1 MDTEL
6 QSKPEKLWNRNFIS
20 ITTANFLLFFSF
32 YLLLP
37 VLPLYLLDHF
47 SASRQTVGM
56 ILSGYTLTALLIRPF
71 GGYMVD
77 SFNRKRT
84 LLICYFAFFALFAG
98 YMLAG
103 TILLFAIVRGMHGF
117 AFGAVTVANSTV
129 AIDVMPSTRRGEGIG
144 YYGVANS
151 LAMVIGPSLSMWMY
165 DAGMNVNWIFTLSL
179 SSAGLGCLL
188 NTTLK
193 LRPRELMPD
202 KERLSF
208 DRFFLL
214 NAFPES
220 ALTLFFAFAYSIMS
234 TYIAVYARV
243 EAGVERGS
251 WLFFMLLATGLIL
264 TRILSGQW
272 VRRGLLT
279 RNIGVGIL
287 LIIAGYATML
297 IWRNHTMFYTS
308 ALILGAGYGMMCPAL
323 QTTFIS
329 MAPASRRGTANST
342 YLTSWD
348 VGAGAGI
355 LFGGFV
361 AQHYSYRT
369 AYMMAIAM
377 CILGMI
383 AFISFVNRHI
393 ERNRLT

>member
-179 SSAGLGCLL
+179 SSAGLG
-188 NTTLK
+188 
-193 LRPRELMPD
+193 
-202 KERLSF
+202 LS
-208 DRFFLL
+208 
-214 NAFPES
+214 
-220 ALTLFFAFAYSIMS
+220 
-234 TYIAVYARV
+234 
-243 EAGVERGS
+243 
-251 WLFFMLLATGLIL
+251 LI
-264 TRILSGQW
+264 
-272 VRRGLLT
+272 
-279 RNIGVGIL
+279 
-287 LIIAGYATML
+287 
-297 IWRNHTMFYTS
+297 
-308 ALILGAGYGMMCPAL
+308 
-323 QTTFIS
+323 
-329 MAPASRRGTANST
+329 
-342 YLTSWD
+342 
-348 VGAGAGI
+348 
-355 LFGGFV
+355 
-361 AQHYSYRT
+361 
-369 AYMMAIAM
+369 
-377 CILGMI
+377 
-383 AFISFVNRHI
+383 HI
-393 ERNRLT
+393 

>member
-1 MDTEL
+1 MTPDSD
-6 QSKPEKLWNRNFIS
+6 SKPLKLWNRNFIS
-20 ITTANFLLFFSF
+20 VTTANFLLFFSF

-37 VLPLYLLDHF
+37 VLPLYLLDNF
-47 SASRQTVGM
+47 QASRQMVGI

-77 SFNRKRT
+77 SFDRKRT

-98 YMLAG
+98 YIVAG
-103 TILLFAIVRGMHGF
+103 TLLMFAIVRGLHGF

-165 DAGMNVNWIFTLSL
+165 DGGMDVDWIFTLSL
-179 SSAGLGCLL
+179 CSAALGWLL
-188 NTTLK
+188 DTTLR

-214 NAFPES
+214 NALPES
-220 ALTLFFAFAYSIMS
+220 LLTLLFAFAYSIMS

-251 WLFFMLLATGLIL
+251 GLFFIFLATGLIL
-264 TRILSGQW
+264 TRIISGRW

-287 LIIAGYATML
+287 LAIAGFALML
-297 IWRNHTMFYTS
+297 AWRSQAAFFGS
-308 ALILGAGYGMMCPAL
+308 ALILGAGYGMMCPAF

-355 LFGGFV
+355 LIGGFV
-361 AQHYSYRT
+361 AQRLSYHA
-369 AYMMAIAM
+369 AYTMAMTMCAIGLALFIAQV
-377 CILGMI
+377 
-383 AFISFVNRHI
+383 SRHI
-393 ERNRLT
+393 NTHKLT